1 MIQKTV
7 VLLWMALLPLLV
19 QSEPVSLRFDRL
31 PIVEAA
37 RLIYGQIDKE
47 SYILSP
53 DFDASQS
60 VVTLDLVT
68 ESPTQAKALFERY
81 LKDVGFVVQRE
92 NGIVFLRQAAKAEQ
106 PKFFRTYFPKFQPA
120 DSLRRLIDSAL
131 GRQNQ
136 GGNLIES
143 NTEATSTSVLGQSQS
158 VSDVLIFTGSQNDV
172 SAFDQLVTV
181 LDVPIQQIHISAAVI
196 EVSKSHSNQ
205 SALQVLAQF
214 FNSNFELDVV
224 PSGLPFSLSLGAGGL
239 SAAISMLDTDSR
251 FSLISS
257 PSVVVQSGEVAKVE
271 IGSEVPVLASTTL
284 TDGGNQTQSIEYRSA
299 GVIFEV
305 EPTIRRSA
313 VYVKISQT
321 LSDFVRTDTGVNN
334 SPTLLKRSV
343 QSNVQANEGELLV
356 FAGLNESTATKTN
369 SRFTLFPVPVSESDS
384 KNLREIVVLLEVK
397 KI

>member
-1 MIQKTV
+1 
-7 VLLWMALLPLLV
+7 
-19 QSEPVSLRFDRL
+19 
-31 PIVEAA
+31 
-37 RLIYGQIDKE
+37 
-47 SYILSP
+47 
-53 DFDASQS
+53 
-60 VVTLDLVT
+60 
-68 ESPTQAKALFERY
+68 
-81 LKDVGFVVQRE
+81 
-92 NGIVFLRQAAKAEQ
+92 
-106 PKFFRTYFPKFQPA
+106 
-120 DSLRRLIDSAL
+120 
-131 GRQNQ
+131 
-136 GGNLIES
+136 
-143 NTEATSTSVLGQSQS
+143 
-158 VSDVLIFTGSQNDV
+158 
-172 SAFDQLVTV
+172 
-181 LDVPIQQIHISAAVI
+181 
-196 EVSKSHSNQ
+196 
-205 SALQVLAQF
+205 
-214 FNSNFELDVV
+214 
-224 PSGLPFSLSLGAGGL
+224 
-239 SAAISMLDTDSR
+239 MLDTDSR

-305 EPTIRRSA
+305 EPTIRRSG

-343 QSNVQANEGELLV
+343 QSKVQATEGELLV

>member
-1 MIQKTV
+1 MLKNLATILC
-7 VLLWMALLPLLV
+7 LLALSPLA
-19 QSEPVSLRFDRL
+19 QSEPVALRFDRL

-53 DFDASQS
+53 DFDASES
-60 VVTLDLVT
+60 VVTLDLLAD
-68 ESPTQAKALFERY
+68 SPSKAKSLFERY
-81 LKDVGFVVQRE
+81 LRDSGFAVQRE
-92 NGIVFLRQAAKAEQ
+92 SGVVFLRKSLKAEQ
-106 PKFFRTYFPKFQPA
+106 PKFFRTYFPKYQAA
-120 DSLRRLIDSAL
+120 DSLRRLVDSAL
-131 GRQNQ
+131 GRQQQ
-136 GGNLIES
+136 GGNLMDS
-143 NTEATSTSVLGQSQS
+143 NTEASPTSALGQSQS
-158 VSDVLIFTGSQNDV
+158 VSDVLIFSGSQNDV
-172 SAFDQLVTV
+172 TAFDLLVDL
-181 LDVPIQQIHISAAVI
+181 LDVPIQQIHVSAAVI
-196 EVSKSHSNQ
+196 EVSKSHANQ
-205 SALQVLAQF
+205 SALQVLADF
-214 FNSNFELDVV
+214 FNSNLRLDVV

-239 SAAISMLDTDSR
+239 SAAISLLDTDSR

-271 IGSEVPVLASTTL
+271 IGSEVPVLASTTT

-305 EPTIRRSA
+305 EPTVRREGI
-313 VYVKISQT
+313 YIKISQT

-343 QSNVQANEGELLV
+343 NSKVQVKEGDLLL
-356 FAGLNESTATKTN
+356 FAGLNESVSAQ
-369 SRFTLFPVPVSESDS
+369 SSARFTLFPFPVSDSDS